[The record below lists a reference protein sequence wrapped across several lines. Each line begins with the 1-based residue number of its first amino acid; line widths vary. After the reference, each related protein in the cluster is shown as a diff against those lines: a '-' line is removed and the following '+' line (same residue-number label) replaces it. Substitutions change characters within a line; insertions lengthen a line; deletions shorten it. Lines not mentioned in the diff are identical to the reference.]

1 MCPKINSMQSL
12 NGLQHLNDSVMLLG
26 ILIQLKKMDRVIP
39 HMMTYSDPKAPEAK
53 KPKIV

>member
-1 MCPKINSMQSL
+1 MQSL